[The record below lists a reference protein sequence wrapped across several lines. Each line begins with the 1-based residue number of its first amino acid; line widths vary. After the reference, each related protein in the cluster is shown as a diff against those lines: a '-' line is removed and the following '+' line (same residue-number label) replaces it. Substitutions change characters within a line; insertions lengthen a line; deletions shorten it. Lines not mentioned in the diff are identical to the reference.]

1 MTWCSWRDSSCR
13 RAFRDCVSLAG
24 GHRHIERCRRRRG
37 IARVGTVQHL
47 IWKRSPALAGPFGH
61 DLVTVTFGAA
71 FREFVIVQVAV
82 RRT

>member
-1 MTWCSWRDSSCR
+1 
-13 RAFRDCVSLAG
+13 
-24 GHRHIERCRRRRG
+24 
-37 IARVGTVQHL
+37 L